1 MPVVSVLMP
10 TYNAEKYLKE
20 AIDSILN
27 QTFTDFEF
35 LIIDDNS
42 KDKTKKIIGKYNDKR
57 IKLIKGPQ
65 KGLAAALNCGIK
77 KAQGKYIARM
87 DADDISLPARLEKQV
102 NYLEAHPE
110 ITVLGMGSVGACR
123 QCAVKQYQ
131 NAEDTRGRLVMS
143 CMTPASDGTF
153 ISIDDEEAKQFRES
167 VVEWLMTNHPHDC
180 PVCEEGGNCHLQDM
194 TVMTGHSFR
203 RYRFTKRTHRNQD
216 LGPFISH
223 EMNRCI
229 ACYRCVRYYKDYAD
243 GTDLGVYG
251 AHDNVYFGRPEDGTL
266 ESEFSGNLVE
276 ICPTGVFTDKTHSER
291 YNRKWDMQF
300 APSICQQCSIGC
312 NISPGERY
320 GELRRIEN
328 RYNGTVNHYFL
339 CDRGR
344 FGYGYV
350 NLKDRPRQPV
360 QRRGDDF
367 ITLNAEQAM
376 QGAADI
382 LRQSKKV
389 IGIGSPRAS
398 VESNFALREL
408 VGEENFYTG
417 IAHGEQERLQLALK
431 VLREGGIYTPA
442 LREIESYD
450 AVLVLGEDVTQ
461 TGARVALAVRQAV
474 KGKAREMAAAQKVA
488 DWQIAAI
495 LNIGQRAKHPLFV
508 TNVDDTRLDDIAAW
522 TYRAP
527 VEDQARL
534 GFAIAHALDN
544 SAPAVDGI
552 EPELQSKIDVIVQA
566 LAGAKKPLII
576 SGTNAGSLEVI
587 QAAANVAK
595 ALKGRGADVGITMI
609 ARSVNSMGLGIMGG
623 GSLEEALTELET
635 GRADAV
641 VVLENDL
648 HRHASAIRVNAALAK
663 APLVMVVDHQRT
675 AIMENAHLVL
685 SAASFA
691 ESDGTV
697 INNEGRAQR
706 FFQVYDPAYYDSKT
720 VMLESWRWLHSLHS
734 TLLSREVDWTQLDH
748 VIDAVVAKIPELAG
762 IKDAAPDATFRI
774 RGQKLAREPHRY
786 SGRTAMRANIS
797 VHEPRQPQD
806 IDTMFTFSM
815 EGNNQPTAHR
825 SQVPFAWAPGWNS
838 PQAWNKFQDEV
849 GGKLRFGDPGVRL
862 FETSENGLD
871 YFTSVPA
878 RFQPQDGKWRIAPY
892 YHLFGSD
899 ELSQR
904 APVFQSRMPQPYIKL
919 NPADAAKLGVNA
931 GTHVSFSYDGNT
943 VTLPVEIAEGLTAG
957 QVGLPMG
964 MSGIAP
970 VLAGAHLE
978 DLKEAQQ

>member
-1 MPVVSVLMP
+1 MATIHVDG
-10 TYNAEKYLKE
+10 KE
-20 AIDSILN
+20 YEVNGA
-27 QTFTDFEF
+27 
-35 LIIDDNS
+35 DN
-42 KDKTKKIIGKYNDKR
+42 
-57 IKLIKGPQ
+57 L
-65 KGLAAALNCGIK
+65 
-77 KAQGKYIARM
+77 
-87 DADDISLPARLEKQV
+87 
-102 NYLEAHPE
+102 LEACLSLGLDIPYFCWHPA
-110 ITVLGMGSVGACR
+110 LGSVGACR

-576 SGTNAGSLEVI
+576 SGTNAGSIEVI

-648 HRHASAIRVNAALAK
+648 HRHASATRVNAALAK

-720 VMLESWRWLHSLHS
+720 VMLESWRWLHSLH
-734 TLLSREVDWTQLDH
+734 
-748 VIDAVVAKIPELAG
+748 
-762 IKDAAPDATFRI
+762 
-774 RGQKLAREPHRY
+774 
-786 SGRTAMRANIS
+786 GRTAMRANIS

>member
-1 MPVVSVLMP
+1 
-10 TYNAEKYLKE
+10 
-20 AIDSILN
+20 
-27 QTFTDFEF
+27 
-35 LIIDDNS
+35 
-42 KDKTKKIIGKYNDKR
+42 
-57 IKLIKGPQ
+57 
-65 KGLAAALNCGIK
+65 
-77 KAQGKYIARM
+77 
-87 DADDISLPARLEKQV
+87 
-102 NYLEAHPE
+102 
-110 ITVLGMGSVGACR
+110 
-123 QCAVKQYQ
+123 
-131 NAEDTRGRLVMS
+131 
-143 CMTPASDGTF
+143 
-153 ISIDDEEAKQFRES
+153 
-167 VVEWLMTNHPHDC
+167 
-180 PVCEEGGNCHLQDM
+180 
-194 TVMTGHSFR
+194 
-203 RYRFTKRTHRNQD
+203 
-216 LGPFISH
+216 
-223 EMNRCI
+223 MNRCI

-576 SGTNAGSLEVI
+576 SGTNAGSAEVI

-648 HRHASAIRVNAALAK
+648 HRHASATRVNAALAK

-706 FFQVYDPAYYDSKT
+706 FFQVYDPAYYDSQT

-862 FETSENGLD
+862 FETSENSLD

-931 GTHVSFSYDGNT
+931 GTRVSFSYDGNM
-943 VTLPVEIAEGLTAG
+943 VTLPVEISEGLTAG

>member
-1 MPVVSVLMP
+1 
-10 TYNAEKYLKE
+10 
-20 AIDSILN
+20 
-27 QTFTDFEF
+27 
-35 LIIDDNS
+35 
-42 KDKTKKIIGKYNDKR
+42 
-57 IKLIKGPQ
+57 
-65 KGLAAALNCGIK
+65 
-77 KAQGKYIARM
+77 
-87 DADDISLPARLEKQV
+87 
-102 NYLEAHPE
+102 
-110 ITVLGMGSVGACR
+110 
-123 QCAVKQYQ
+123 
-131 NAEDTRGRLVMS
+131 
-143 CMTPASDGTF
+143 
-153 ISIDDEEAKQFRES
+153 
-167 VVEWLMTNHPHDC
+167 
-180 PVCEEGGNCHLQDM
+180 
-194 TVMTGHSFR
+194 
-203 RYRFTKRTHRNQD
+203 
-216 LGPFISH
+216 
-223 EMNRCI
+223 
-229 ACYRCVRYYKDYAD
+229 D

-417 IAHGEQERLQLALK
+417 IAHGEQEHLQLALK

-576 SGTNAGSLEVI
+576 SGTNAGSIEVI

-648 HRHASAIRVNAALAK
+648 HRHASATRVNAALAK

>member
-1 MPVVSVLMP
+1 MATIHVDG
-10 TYNAEKYLKE
+10 KE
-20 AIDSILN
+20 YEVNGA
-27 QTFTDFEF
+27 
-35 LIIDDNS
+35 DN
-42 KDKTKKIIGKYNDKR
+42 
-57 IKLIKGPQ
+57 L
-65 KGLAAALNCGIK
+65 
-77 KAQGKYIARM
+77 
-87 DADDISLPARLEKQV
+87 
-102 NYLEAHPE
+102 LEACLSLGLDIPYFCWHPA
-110 ITVLGMGSVGACR
+110 LGSVGACR

-825 SQVPFAWAPGWNS
+825 SQVPFAGAPGWNS

-931 GTHVSFSYDGNT
+931 GTRVSFSYDGNT

>member
-1 MPVVSVLMP
+1 
-10 TYNAEKYLKE
+10 
-20 AIDSILN
+20 
-27 QTFTDFEF
+27 
-35 LIIDDNS
+35 
-42 KDKTKKIIGKYNDKR
+42 
-57 IKLIKGPQ
+57 
-65 KGLAAALNCGIK
+65 
-77 KAQGKYIARM
+77 
-87 DADDISLPARLEKQV
+87 
-102 NYLEAHPE
+102 
-110 ITVLGMGSVGACR
+110 
-123 QCAVKQYQ
+123 
-131 NAEDTRGRLVMS
+131 
-143 CMTPASDGTF
+143 
-153 ISIDDEEAKQFRES
+153 
-167 VVEWLMTNHPHDC
+167 MTNHPHDC

-648 HRHASAIRVNAALAK
+648 HRHASATRVNAALAK

-786 SGRTAMRANIS
+786 SGRTAMRAKIS

-931 GTHVSFSYDGNT
+931 GTRVSFSYDGNT

>member
-1 MPVVSVLMP
+1 MATIHVDG
-10 TYNAEKYLKE
+10 KE
-20 AIDSILN
+20 YEVNGA
-27 QTFTDFEF
+27 
-35 LIIDDNS
+35 DN
-42 KDKTKKIIGKYNDKR
+42 
-57 IKLIKGPQ
+57 L
-65 KGLAAALNCGIK
+65 
-77 KAQGKYIARM
+77 
-87 DADDISLPARLEKQV
+87 
-102 NYLEAHPE
+102 LEACLSLGLDIPYFCWHPA
-110 ITVLGMGSVGACR
+110 LGSVGACR

-131 NAEDTRGRLVMS
+131 NVEDTRGRLVMS

-508 TNVDDTRLDDIAAW
+508 TNVDDTRLDDIAAL

-576 SGTNAGSLEVI
+576 SGTNAGSIEVI

-648 HRHASAIRVNAALAK
+648 HRHASATSVNAALAK

>member
-1 MPVVSVLMP
+1 M
-10 TYNAEKYLKE
+10 
-20 AIDSILN
+20 
-27 QTFTDFEF
+27 
-35 LIIDDNS
+35 
-42 KDKTKKIIGKYNDKR
+42 
-57 IKLIKGPQ
+57 
-65 KGLAAALNCGIK
+65 
-77 KAQGKYIARM
+77 QG
-87 DADDISLPARLEKQV
+87 
-102 NYLEAHPE
+102 
-110 ITVLGMGSVGACR
+110 
-123 QCAVKQYQ
+123 
-131 NAEDTRGRLVMS
+131 TRN
-143 CMTPASDGTF
+143 PAS
-153 ISIDDEEAKQFRES
+153 
-167 VVEWLMTNHPHDC
+167 
-180 PVCEEGGNCHLQDM
+180 
-194 TVMTGHSFR
+194 
-203 RYRFTKRTHRNQD
+203 
-216 LGPFISH
+216 
-223 EMNRCI
+223 
-229 ACYRCVRYYKDYAD
+229 
-243 GTDLGVYG
+243 
-251 AHDNVYFGRPEDGTL
+251 
-266 ESEFSGNLVE
+266 
-276 ICPTGVFTDKTHSER
+276 CPTILLNNGVKNT
-291 YNRKWDMQF
+291 
-300 APSICQQCSIGC
+300 
-312 NISPGERY
+312 
-320 GELRRIEN
+320 
-328 RYNGTVNHYFL
+328 
-339 CDRGR
+339 
-344 FGYGYV
+344 
-350 NLKDRPRQPV
+350 
-360 QRRGDDF
+360 
-367 ITLNAEQAM
+367 QAM

-408 VGEENFYTG
+408 VGAENFYTG
-417 IAHGEQERLQLALK
+417 IAQSEQERLQLALK
-431 VLREGGIYTPA
+431 VLREGGVHTPA
-442 LREIESYD
+442 LRDIESYD
-450 AVLVLGEDVTQ
+450 AVLVLGEDITQ

-508 TNVDDTRLDDIAAW
+508 TNVDNTRLDDIAAW

-544 SAPAVDGI
+544 NAPAVDGI
-552 EPELQSKIDVIVQA
+552 SSDLQNKIDVIVQA

-576 SGTNAGSLEVI
+576 SGTNAGSAEVI

-609 ARSVNSMGLGIMGG
+609 TRSVNSMGLGIMGG
-623 GSLEEALTELET
+623 GSLDDALTELET

-648 HRHASAIRVNAALAK
+648 HRHASATRVNAALAK

-706 FFQVYDPAYYDSKT
+706 FFQVYDPAYYDSNT
-720 VMLESWRWLHSLHS
+720 IMLESWRWLHSLHS
-734 TLLSREVDWTQLDH
+734 TVQNREVDWTQLDH
-748 VIDAVVAKIPELAG
+748 VIDAVVAAMPELAG

-806 IDTMFTFSM
+806 KDTMFAFSM
-815 EGNNQPTAHR
+815 EGNNQPSAPR
-825 SQVPFAWAPGWNS
+825 SQIPFAWAPGWNS

-849 GGKLRFGDPGVRL
+849 GGKLRHGDPGVRL
-862 FETSENGLD
+862 IEASEGSLD
-871 YFTSVPA
+871 YFATVPA
-878 RFQPQDGKWRIAPY
+878 SFQAQDGQWRIAPY

-931 GTHVSFSYDGNT
+931 GTRVSFSYDGNT

-964 MSGIAP
+964 MPGIAP
-970 VLAGAHLE
+970 VLAGARLE
-978 DLKEAQQ
+978 DLQEAQQ

>member
-1 MPVVSVLMP
+1 
-10 TYNAEKYLKE
+10 
-20 AIDSILN
+20 
-27 QTFTDFEF
+27 
-35 LIIDDNS
+35 
-42 KDKTKKIIGKYNDKR
+42 
-57 IKLIKGPQ
+57 
-65 KGLAAALNCGIK
+65 
-77 KAQGKYIARM
+77 
-87 DADDISLPARLEKQV
+87 
-102 NYLEAHPE
+102 
-110 ITVLGMGSVGACR
+110 
-123 QCAVKQYQ
+123 
-131 NAEDTRGRLVMS
+131 
-143 CMTPASDGTF
+143 
-153 ISIDDEEAKQFRES
+153 
-167 VVEWLMTNHPHDC
+167 
-180 PVCEEGGNCHLQDM
+180 
-194 TVMTGHSFR
+194 
-203 RYRFTKRTHRNQD
+203 
-216 LGPFISH
+216 
-223 EMNRCI
+223 MNRCI

-576 SGTNAGSLEVI
+576 SGTNAGSAEVI

-648 HRHASAIRVNAALAK
+648 HRHASATRVNAALAK

-675 AIMENAHLVL
+675 TIMENAHLVL

-706 FFQVYDPAYYDSKT
+706 FFQVYDPAYYDSQT

-862 FETSENGLD
+862 FETSENSLD

-931 GTHVSFSYDGNT
+931 GTRVSFSYDGNM
-943 VTLPVEIAEGLTAG
+943 VTLPVEISEGLTAG

>member
-1 MPVVSVLMP
+1 
-10 TYNAEKYLKE
+10 
-20 AIDSILN
+20 
-27 QTFTDFEF
+27 
-35 LIIDDNS
+35 
-42 KDKTKKIIGKYNDKR
+42 
-57 IKLIKGPQ
+57 
-65 KGLAAALNCGIK
+65 
-77 KAQGKYIARM
+77 
-87 DADDISLPARLEKQV
+87 
-102 NYLEAHPE
+102 
-110 ITVLGMGSVGACR
+110 
-123 QCAVKQYQ
+123 
-131 NAEDTRGRLVMS
+131 
-143 CMTPASDGTF
+143 
-153 ISIDDEEAKQFRES
+153 
-167 VVEWLMTNHPHDC
+167 
-180 PVCEEGGNCHLQDM
+180 
-194 TVMTGHSFR
+194 MTGHSFR

-576 SGTNAGSLEVI
+576 SGTNAGSAEVI

-648 HRHASAIRVNAALAK
+648 HRHASATRVNAALAK

-706 FFQVYDPAYYDSKT
+706 FFQVYDPAYYDSQT

-815 EGNNQPTAHR
+815 EGNNQPTANR

-931 GTHVSFSYDGNT
+931 GTRVSFSYDGNT

>member
-1 MPVVSVLMP
+1 
-10 TYNAEKYLKE
+10 
-20 AIDSILN
+20 
-27 QTFTDFEF
+27 
-35 LIIDDNS
+35 
-42 KDKTKKIIGKYNDKR
+42 
-57 IKLIKGPQ
+57 
-65 KGLAAALNCGIK
+65 
-77 KAQGKYIARM
+77 
-87 DADDISLPARLEKQV
+87 
-102 NYLEAHPE
+102 
-110 ITVLGMGSVGACR
+110 
-123 QCAVKQYQ
+123 
-131 NAEDTRGRLVMS
+131 
-143 CMTPASDGTF
+143 
-153 ISIDDEEAKQFRES
+153 
-167 VVEWLMTNHPHDC
+167 
-180 PVCEEGGNCHLQDM
+180 
-194 TVMTGHSFR
+194 
-203 RYRFTKRTHRNQD
+203 
-216 LGPFISH
+216 

-931 GTHVSFSYDGNT
+931 GTRVSFSYDGNT

-978 DLKEAQQ
+978 DL

>member
-1 MPVVSVLMP
+1 
-10 TYNAEKYLKE
+10 
-20 AIDSILN
+20 
-27 QTFTDFEF
+27 
-35 LIIDDNS
+35 
-42 KDKTKKIIGKYNDKR
+42 
-57 IKLIKGPQ
+57 
-65 KGLAAALNCGIK
+65 
-77 KAQGKYIARM
+77 
-87 DADDISLPARLEKQV
+87 
-102 NYLEAHPE
+102 
-110 ITVLGMGSVGACR
+110 
-123 QCAVKQYQ
+123 
-131 NAEDTRGRLVMS
+131 
-143 CMTPASDGTF
+143 
-153 ISIDDEEAKQFRES
+153 
-167 VVEWLMTNHPHDC
+167 
-180 PVCEEGGNCHLQDM
+180 
-194 TVMTGHSFR
+194 
-203 RYRFTKRTHRNQD
+203 
-216 LGPFISH
+216 
-223 EMNRCI
+223 
-229 ACYRCVRYYKDYAD
+229 
-243 GTDLGVYG
+243 
-251 AHDNVYFGRPEDGTL
+251 
-266 ESEFSGNLVE
+266 
-276 ICPTGVFTDKTHSER
+276 
-291 YNRKWDMQF
+291 
-300 APSICQQCSIGC
+300 
-312 NISPGERY
+312 
-320 GELRRIEN
+320 
-328 RYNGTVNHYFL
+328 
-339 CDRGR
+339 
-344 FGYGYV
+344 
-350 NLKDRPRQPV
+350 
-360 QRRGDDF
+360 
-367 ITLNAEQAM
+367 
-376 QGAADI
+376 
-382 LRQSKKV
+382 
-389 IGIGSPRAS
+389 
-398 VESNFALREL
+398 
-408 VGEENFYTG
+408 
-417 IAHGEQERLQLALK
+417 
-431 VLREGGIYTPA
+431 
-442 LREIESYD
+442 SYD

-931 GTHVSFSYDGNT
+931 GTRVSFSYDGNT

>member
-1 MPVVSVLMP
+1 
-10 TYNAEKYLKE
+10 
-20 AIDSILN
+20 
-27 QTFTDFEF
+27 
-35 LIIDDNS
+35 
-42 KDKTKKIIGKYNDKR
+42 
-57 IKLIKGPQ
+57 
-65 KGLAAALNCGIK
+65 
-77 KAQGKYIARM
+77 
-87 DADDISLPARLEKQV
+87 
-102 NYLEAHPE
+102 
-110 ITVLGMGSVGACR
+110 
-123 QCAVKQYQ
+123 
-131 NAEDTRGRLVMS
+131 
-143 CMTPASDGTF
+143 
-153 ISIDDEEAKQFRES
+153 
-167 VVEWLMTNHPHDC
+167 
-180 PVCEEGGNCHLQDM
+180 
-194 TVMTGHSFR
+194 
-203 RYRFTKRTHRNQD
+203 
-216 LGPFISH
+216 
-223 EMNRCI
+223 
-229 ACYRCVRYYKDYAD
+229 
-243 GTDLGVYG
+243 
-251 AHDNVYFGRPEDGTL
+251 
-266 ESEFSGNLVE
+266 
-276 ICPTGVFTDKTHSER
+276 
-291 YNRKWDMQF
+291 
-300 APSICQQCSIGC
+300 
-312 NISPGERY
+312 
-320 GELRRIEN
+320 
-328 RYNGTVNHYFL
+328 
-339 CDRGR
+339 
-344 FGYGYV
+344 
-350 NLKDRPRQPV
+350 
-360 QRRGDDF
+360 
-367 ITLNAEQAM
+367 
-376 QGAADI
+376 
-382 LRQSKKV
+382 

-576 SGTNAGSLEVI
+576 SGTNAGSAEVI

-648 HRHASAIRVNAALAK
+648 HRHASATRVNAALAK

-931 GTHVSFSYDGNT
+931 GTRVSFSYDGNT

>member
-1 MPVVSVLMP
+1 M
-10 TYNAEKYLKE
+10 
-20 AIDSILN
+20 
-27 QTFTDFEF
+27 
-35 LIIDDNS
+35 
-42 KDKTKKIIGKYNDKR
+42 
-57 IKLIKGPQ
+57 
-65 KGLAAALNCGIK
+65 
-77 KAQGKYIARM
+77 
-87 DADDISLPARLEKQV
+87 
-102 NYLEAHPE
+102 
-110 ITVLGMGSVGACR
+110 
-123 QCAVKQYQ
+123 KQYQ

-461 TGARVALAVRQAV
+461 TGARAALAVRQAV

-576 SGTNAGSLEVI
+576 SGTNAGSIEVI

-648 HRHASAIRVNAALAK
+648 HRHASATRVNAALAK

>member
-1 MPVVSVLMP
+1 
-10 TYNAEKYLKE
+10 
-20 AIDSILN
+20 
-27 QTFTDFEF
+27 
-35 LIIDDNS
+35 
-42 KDKTKKIIGKYNDKR
+42 
-57 IKLIKGPQ
+57 
-65 KGLAAALNCGIK
+65 
-77 KAQGKYIARM
+77 
-87 DADDISLPARLEKQV
+87 
-102 NYLEAHPE
+102 
-110 ITVLGMGSVGACR
+110 
-123 QCAVKQYQ
+123 
-131 NAEDTRGRLVMS
+131 
-143 CMTPASDGTF
+143 
-153 ISIDDEEAKQFRES
+153 
-167 VVEWLMTNHPHDC
+167 
-180 PVCEEGGNCHLQDM
+180 
-194 TVMTGHSFR
+194 
-203 RYRFTKRTHRNQD
+203 
-216 LGPFISH
+216 
-223 EMNRCI
+223 
-229 ACYRCVRYYKDYAD
+229 
-243 GTDLGVYG
+243 
-251 AHDNVYFGRPEDGTL
+251 
-266 ESEFSGNLVE
+266 
-276 ICPTGVFTDKTHSER
+276 
-291 YNRKWDMQF
+291 MQF

-328 RYNGTVNHYFL
+328 RYNGTVNRYFL

-360 QRRGDDF
+360 QRRGDDL

-398 VESNFALREL
+398 IESNFALREL
-408 VGEENFYTG
+408 VGADNFYTG
-417 IAHGEQERLQLALK
+417 IAKGEQARLQMMLK
-431 VLREGGIYTPA
+431 VLREGGIHTPS
-442 LREIESYD
+442 LRDIESYD
-450 AVLVLGEDVTQ
+450 AVLVLGEDITQ

-508 TNVDDTRLDDIAAW
+508 TNIDDTRLDDIAAW

-534 GFAIAHALDN
+534 GFAIAHALDD
-544 SAPAVDGI
+544 SAPAVDGLSQD
-552 EPELQSKIDVIVQA
+552 LQGKVDVIVQA

-576 SGTNAGSLEVI
+576 SGTNAGSMEII

-595 ALKGRGADVGITMI
+595 ALKGRGADVGVTMV
-609 ARSVNSMGLGIMGG
+609 ARAVNSVGLGMIGG
-623 GSLEEALTELET
+623 GSLEEALDELES
-635 GRADAV
+635 GAADAV
-641 VVLENDL
+641 IVLENDL
-648 HRHASAIRVNAALAK
+648 HRHASAARVDAALAK

-675 AIMENAHLVL
+675 AIMDKAHLVL

-697 INNEGRAQR
+697 VNNEGRAQR
-706 FFQVYDPAYYDSKT
+706 FFQVYDPAYYDAKT

-734 TLLSREVDWTQLDH
+734 TVNNRQVDWTQLDH
-748 VIDAVVAKIPELAG
+748 VIDAAIAALPQLAG

-806 IDTMFTFSM
+806 KDTMFAFSM
-815 EGNNQPTAHR
+815 EGNNQPSAPR
-825 SQVPFAWAPGWNS
+825 SQIPFAWAPGWNS

-849 GGKLRFGDPGVRL
+849 GGKLRHGDPGVRL
-862 FETSENGLD
+862 FEASANGLE
-871 YFTSVPA
+871 YFTAVPA
-878 RFQPQDGKWRIAPY
+878 SFQAEEGKWRIAPY

-904 APVFQSRMPQPYIKL
+904 APVFESRMPEPYIKL

-931 GTHVSFSYDGNT
+931 GAMLSFSVEGQ
-943 VTLPVEIAEGLTAG
+943 TLRLPLVISEGLTAG

-964 MSGIAP
+964 MPGIAP
-970 VLAGAHLE
+970 VLTGSRIDSLQ
-978 DLKEAQQ
+978 EAKA

>member
-1 MPVVSVLMP
+1 
-10 TYNAEKYLKE
+10 
-20 AIDSILN
+20 
-27 QTFTDFEF
+27 
-35 LIIDDNS
+35 
-42 KDKTKKIIGKYNDKR
+42 
-57 IKLIKGPQ
+57 
-65 KGLAAALNCGIK
+65 
-77 KAQGKYIARM
+77 
-87 DADDISLPARLEKQV
+87 
-102 NYLEAHPE
+102 
-110 ITVLGMGSVGACR
+110 
-123 QCAVKQYQ
+123 
-131 NAEDTRGRLVMS
+131 
-143 CMTPASDGTF
+143 
-153 ISIDDEEAKQFRES
+153 
-167 VVEWLMTNHPHDC
+167 
-180 PVCEEGGNCHLQDM
+180 
-194 TVMTGHSFR
+194 MTGHSFR

-931 GTHVSFSYDGNT
+931 GTRVSFSYDGNT

>member
-1 MPVVSVLMP
+1 MATIHVDG
-10 TYNAEKYLKE
+10 KE
-20 AIDSILN
+20 YEVNGA
-27 QTFTDFEF
+27 
-35 LIIDDNS
+35 DN
-42 KDKTKKIIGKYNDKR
+42 
-57 IKLIKGPQ
+57 L
-65 KGLAAALNCGIK
+65 
-77 KAQGKYIARM
+77 
-87 DADDISLPARLEKQV
+87 
-102 NYLEAHPE
+102 LEACLSLGLDIPYFCWHPA
-110 ITVLGMGSVGACR
+110 LGSVGACR

-143 CMTPASDGTF
+143 CMTPASDDTF

-417 IAHGEQERLQLALK
+417 IAHREQERLQLALK

-495 LNIGQRAKHPLFV
+495 LNIGQRAKYPLFV

-552 EPELQSKIDVIVQA
+552 EPELQNKIDVIVQA

-576 SGTNAGSLEVI
+576 SGTNAGSIEVI

-648 HRHASAIRVNAALAK
+648 HRHASATRVNAAQAK

>member
-1 MPVVSVLMP
+1 MATIHVDG
-10 TYNAEKYLKE
+10 KE
-20 AIDSILN
+20 YEVNGA
-27 QTFTDFEF
+27 
-35 LIIDDNS
+35 DN
-42 KDKTKKIIGKYNDKR
+42 
-57 IKLIKGPQ
+57 L
-65 KGLAAALNCGIK
+65 
-77 KAQGKYIARM
+77 
-87 DADDISLPARLEKQV
+87 
-102 NYLEAHPE
+102 LEACLSLGLDIPYFCWHPA
-110 ITVLGMGSVGACR
+110 LGSVGACR

-203 RYRFTKRTHRNQD
+203 RYRFTHRNQD

-576 SGTNAGSLEVI
+576 SGTNAGSAEVI

-648 HRHASAIRVNAALAK
+648 HRHASATRVNAALAK

-931 GTHVSFSYDGNT
+931 GTRVSFSYDGNT

>member
-1 MPVVSVLMP
+1 MATIHVDG
-10 TYNAEKYLKE
+10 KE
-20 AIDSILN
+20 YEVNGA
-27 QTFTDFEF
+27 
-35 LIIDDNS
+35 DN
-42 KDKTKKIIGKYNDKR
+42 
-57 IKLIKGPQ
+57 L
-65 KGLAAALNCGIK
+65 
-77 KAQGKYIARM
+77 
-87 DADDISLPARLEKQV
+87 
-102 NYLEAHPE
+102 LEACLSLGLDIPYFCWHPA
-110 ITVLGMGSVGACR
+110 LGSVGACR

-203 RYRFTKRTHRNQD
+203 RYRFTKRTPRNQD

-251 AHDNVYFGRPEDGTL
+251 AHDNGYFGRPEDGTL

-576 SGTNAGSLEVI
+576 SGTNAGSAEVI

-595 ALKGRGADVGITMI
+595 ALKGCGADVGITMI

-648 HRHASAIRVNAALAK
+648 HRHASATRVNAALAK

-720 VMLESWRWLHSLHS
+720 GMLESWRWLHSLHS

-931 GTHVSFSYDGNT
+931 GTRVCFSYDGNT

>member
-1 MPVVSVLMP
+1 M
-10 TYNAEKYLKE
+10 
-20 AIDSILN
+20 
-27 QTFTDFEF
+27 
-35 LIIDDNS
+35 
-42 KDKTKKIIGKYNDKR
+42 
-57 IKLIKGPQ
+57 
-65 KGLAAALNCGIK
+65 
-77 KAQGKYIARM
+77 
-87 DADDISLPARLEKQV
+87 
-102 NYLEAHPE
+102 
-110 ITVLGMGSVGACR
+110 
-123 QCAVKQYQ
+123 
-131 NAEDTRGRLVMS
+131 
-143 CMTPASDGTF
+143 
-153 ISIDDEEAKQFRES
+153 
-167 VVEWLMTNHPHDC
+167 
-180 PVCEEGGNCHLQDM
+180 
-194 TVMTGHSFR
+194 
-203 RYRFTKRTHRNQD
+203 
-216 LGPFISH
+216 
-223 EMNRCI
+223 
-229 ACYRCVRYYKDYAD
+229 
-243 GTDLGVYG
+243 
-251 AHDNVYFGRPEDGTL
+251 
-266 ESEFSGNLVE
+266 
-276 ICPTGVFTDKTHSER
+276 
-291 YNRKWDMQF
+291 
-300 APSICQQCSIGC
+300 
-312 NISPGERY
+312 
-320 GELRRIEN
+320 
-328 RYNGTVNHYFL
+328 
-339 CDRGR
+339 
-344 FGYGYV
+344 
-350 NLKDRPRQPV
+350 
-360 QRRGDDF
+360 
-367 ITLNAEQAM
+367 
-376 QGAADI
+376 
-382 LRQSKKV
+382 
-389 IGIGSPRAS
+389 
-398 VESNFALREL
+398 
-408 VGEENFYTG
+408 
-417 IAHGEQERLQLALK
+417 
-431 VLREGGIYTPA
+431 LREGGIYTPA

-838 PQAWNKFQDEV
+838 RRRGTNSRTKWAANCALAIRACVCLKPAKMVWITSPAYRHASSRRTGNGV
-849 GGKLRFGDPGVRL
+849 SRRITTCLAAMNCHSVLRSSRAVCRSR
-862 FETSENGLD
+862 TSNS
-871 YFTSVPA
+871 T
-878 RFQPQDGKWRIAPY
+878 Q
-892 YHLFGSD
+892 
-899 ELSQR
+899 
-904 APVFQSRMPQPYIKL
+904 RMPRSW
-919 NPADAAKLGVNA
+919 V
-931 GTHVSFSYDGNT
+931 
-943 VTLPVEIAEGLTAG
+943 
-957 QVGLPMG
+957 
-964 MSGIAP
+964 
-970 VLAGAHLE
+970 
-978 DLKEAQQ
+978 

>member
-1 MPVVSVLMP
+1 
-10 TYNAEKYLKE
+10 
-20 AIDSILN
+20 
-27 QTFTDFEF
+27 
-35 LIIDDNS
+35 
-42 KDKTKKIIGKYNDKR
+42 
-57 IKLIKGPQ
+57 
-65 KGLAAALNCGIK
+65 
-77 KAQGKYIARM
+77 
-87 DADDISLPARLEKQV
+87 
-102 NYLEAHPE
+102 
-110 ITVLGMGSVGACR
+110 
-123 QCAVKQYQ
+123 
-131 NAEDTRGRLVMS
+131 
-143 CMTPASDGTF
+143 
-153 ISIDDEEAKQFRES
+153 
-167 VVEWLMTNHPHDC
+167 
-180 PVCEEGGNCHLQDM
+180 
-194 TVMTGHSFR
+194 
-203 RYRFTKRTHRNQD
+203 
-216 LGPFISH
+216 
-223 EMNRCI
+223 
-229 ACYRCVRYYKDYAD
+229 
-243 GTDLGVYG
+243 
-251 AHDNVYFGRPEDGTL
+251 
-266 ESEFSGNLVE
+266 
-276 ICPTGVFTDKTHSER
+276 
-291 YNRKWDMQF
+291 
-300 APSICQQCSIGC
+300 
-312 NISPGERY
+312 
-320 GELRRIEN
+320 
-328 RYNGTVNHYFL
+328 
-339 CDRGR
+339 
-344 FGYGYV
+344 
-350 NLKDRPRQPV
+350 
-360 QRRGDDF
+360 
-367 ITLNAEQAM
+367 M

-576 SGTNAGSLEVI
+576 SGTNAGSAEVI

-595 ALKGRGADVGITMI
+595 ALKGRGANVGITMI

-648 HRHASAIRVNAALAK
+648 HRHASATRVNAALAK

-931 GTHVSFSYDGNT
+931 GTRVSFSYDGNT